1 VLAMK
6 FASHLYSGSS
16 SVLTRTFRSLR
27 DAGRRHAPPEDT
39 MPERG
44 HELMRGLMG
53 MNIIDIDITT
63 MTPLHNAGGATP
75 IFAVSLLAES
85 LVTLR

>member
-1 VLAMK
+1 
-6 FASHLYSGSS
+6 
-16 SVLTRTFRSLR
+16 
-27 DAGRRHAPPEDT
+27 
-39 MPERG
+39 
-44 HELMRGLMG
+44 MRGLMG